1 MSKKE
6 DLKIWDKKIRE
17 LNVDRQRALYDHNYP
32 LAAHLKRTLQTL
44 EAQKRHLEEN
54 SDES

>member
-17 LNVDRQRALYDHNYP
+17 LNVDRQRALYDHNYQ
-32 LAAHLKRTLQTL
+32 LAAHLKKAIQTL
-44 EAQKRHLEEN
+44 EAQKKHLEEN
-54 SDES
+54 SG